1 MPDNAPGGADTWEL
15 GSDDCGFMGWRA
27 ISENGVFVAEA
38 KQAVAE
44 RIIAAMN
51 EQEELEADKKLVAAQ
66 EKLRAILP
74 GSCAPLGFLRSL
86 QNSPLPES
94 ATEAMQALND
104 SLRETNAKLVEALE
118 GALALLEMDGSR
130 HNVWHKALDAG
141 REVR

>member
-1 MPDNAPGGADTWEL
+1 MPDNAPAKTWGQGGENTIYKDHVLAA
-15 GSDDCGFMGWRA
+15 RA
-27 ISENGVFVAEA
+27 ESPKLAAEI
-38 KQAVAE
+38 V
-44 RIIAAMN
+44 AAMN
-51 EQEELEADKKLVAAQ
+51 EQEELEADKKLVAAL

-130 HNVWHKALDAG
+130 HNVWHEALGAG